1 MCELCLTK
9 LVGSFEIQIRQY
21 LTLFIYVQAFL
32 VLIVSKWLAR
42 FSTICMKDGLLF
54 FFFNFQ

>member
-32 VLIVSKWLAR
+32 VLVVSKWLAR

-54 FFFNFQ
+54 FFF